1 MQQWVS
7 SFGSPLQIHS
17 DQETN
22 FTSAVFKGLCQI
34 LRIDKTQT
42 TPMYNQSD
50 GMVERF
56 NRTIFNNLS
65 LLVSRNQHDWDLKL
79 PLFLLAYCSA
89 VHETTGYTPSQML
102 FGRELRLPCDLFF
115 GRPPDTPSSPEEYLR
130 DLQARF
136 ENVHNFARERIS
148 MATEMM
154 KTRYDIKAT
163 NHGFQECG
171 KVWLWNPV
179 RRKGLS
185 PKLQS
190 NWDDLYTVLIRLNNI
205 VVHIRKTPP
214 SKPKVVYYDRLAPY
228 YGAN

>member
-1 MQQWVS
+1 M
-7 SFGSPLQIHS
+7 FL
-17 DQETN
+17 
-22 FTSAVFKGLCQI
+22 TSAVFKGLCQI
-34 LRIDKTQT
+34 LGIDKTQT
-42 TPMYNQSD
+42 TPLHPQSD

-56 NRTIFNNLS
+56 NRTILNNLS
-65 LLVSRNQHDWDLKL
+65 LLVSRNQQDWDLKL
-79 PLFLLAYCSA
+79 PLFLLAYRSA

-136 ENVHNFARERIS
+136 EDVHNFARERIS
-148 MATEMM
+148 MATERM

-163 NHGFQECG
+163 NHEFQEG
-171 KVWLWNPV
+171 EKVWLWNPV

-190 NWDDLYTVLIRLNNI
+190 NWDGPYTVLKRLND
-205 VVHIRKTPP
+205 VVVRIRKSPS
-214 SKPKVVYYDRLAPY
+214 SKPKVVHYDRLAPY
-228 YGAN
+228 YGTN